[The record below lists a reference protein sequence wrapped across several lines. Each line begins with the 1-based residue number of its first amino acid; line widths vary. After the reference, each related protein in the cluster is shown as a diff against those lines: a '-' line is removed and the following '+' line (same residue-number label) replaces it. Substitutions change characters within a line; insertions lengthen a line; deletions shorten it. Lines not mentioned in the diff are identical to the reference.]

1 MQVGG
6 NKFLVLPVDFLQAY
20 SQDIDKCAQLLK
32 VSTIMPFETSEVKDF
47 DNLVLVI
54 GADHLT
60 SNPPTL
66 FIVRNLRQAGHK
78 PPVIHVWKS
87 KESFA
92 ENQASLHI
100 RGGLTERE
108 I

>member
-1 MQVGG
+1 
-6 NKFLVLPVDFLQAY
+6 
-20 SQDIDKCAQLLK
+20 
-32 VSTIMPFETSEVKDF
+32 MPFETSEVRDF

-54 GADHLT
+54 GADHLA

-66 FIVRNLRQAGHK
+66 FIVRNLRQAEHK
-78 PPVIHVWKS
+78 NPVIHVWKS
-87 KESFA
+87 AESFA
-92 ENQASLHI
+92 NDRSQSLTV